1 MEKQQIDDLK
11 NKVESRLLQK
21 ITDLEAIKLELQE
34 EIKVTDGA
42 EKERNQNLYNAT
54 ATLLDELKK
63 AQTNIHLLIERNSTN

>member
-42 EKERNQNLYNAT
+42 EKERNQNLYNA
-54 ATLLDELKK
+54 K